1 MTMNKTLLAAAAVSS
16 LALAGGAAE
25 AQSFSLTHF
34 FSTSNLE
41 PLAGTPMLLNLGG
54 QNRNR
59 TFEQDVNSFDD
70 FMLIDGTGKK
80 RVGFDRQ
87 LTKKSTM
94 TLGGWM
100 GVAQFDNH
108 AISSDLQAGWQAVKA
123 KYSLTNGVAHVIV
136 YKTLNTSQLV
146 YDYAVQ
152 LGSSGMNCQEYLYT
166 PATHGFQTGMQTGCW
181 LGMTTIYSRGT
192 SAGSGHRAQ

>member
-1 MTMNKTLLAAAAVSS
+1 MKFKMLLAAAAAA
-16 LALAGGAAE
+16 ALTAGTAE
-25 AQSFSLTHF
+25 AQGFSLTDF
-34 FSTSNLE
+34 FKTSNLQ
-41 PLAGTPMLLNLGG
+41 PLAGTPMLLNLGA
-54 QNRNR
+54 QMDHR
-59 TFEQDVNSFDD
+59 TFQQDVNNFDD

-80 RVGFDRQ
+80 RVVFNRHLMNQG
-87 LTKKSTM
+87 TM

-108 AISSDLQAGWQAVKA
+108 TISSDLQAGWQAVKA

-136 YKTLNTSQLV
+136 YKTINTSQLV

-152 LGSSGMNCQEYLYT
+152 LGSSGMDCQEYLYT
-166 PATHGFQTGMQTGCW
+166 PATGGFQLGMRTGCW
-181 LGMTTIYSRGT
+181 IGLSTTYSRKT

>member
-1 MTMNKTLLAAAAVSS
+1 MKFKMLLAAAAAV
-16 LALAGGAAE
+16 ALTAGT
-25 AQSFSLTHF
+25 AQAQGFSLTDF
-34 FSTSNLE
+34 FKTSNLQ
-41 PLAGTPMLLNLGG
+41 PLSGTPMLLNLGG

-70 FMLIDGTGKK
+70 FMLIDGTGTK
-80 RVGFDRQ
+80 RIGFDRQ

-108 AISSDLQAGWQAVKA
+108 TISSDLQAGWQAVKA
-123 KYSLTNGVAHVIV
+123 KYSLSNGVAHVIV

-166 PATHGFQTGMQTGCW
+166 PATQGFQTGMQTGCW
-181 LGMTTIYSRGT
+181 LGMTTIYSRKT

>member
-1 MTMNKTLLAAAAVSS
+1 MKFKILLAAAAAV
-16 LALAGGAAE
+16 ALTAGTAE
-25 AQSFSLTHF
+25 AQSFSLTDF
-34 FSTSNLE
+34 FKTSNLQ
-41 PLAGTPMLLNLGG
+41 PLSGTPMLLNLGAET
-54 QNRNR
+54 RNR

-80 RVGFDRQ
+80 RVGFNRQ
-87 LTKKSTM
+87 LVNQGTM

-181 LGMTTIYSRGT
+181 LGMSTIYSRKT
-192 SAGSGHRAQ
+192 SAGSGQRAQ